1 MAKYKA
7 LKNLVL
13 NTLNIDVEEGN
24 VIELEH
30 KHAEQVNK
38 DLKLTFPD
46 VDAVLVL
53 VDETKPATRTKKA
66 DTKASEYAAE
76 Q

>member
-7 LKNLVL
+7 IKNL
-13 NTLNIDVEEGN
+13 TLTTPGIYVTEGK
-24 VIELEH
+24 VVDLEPDY
-30 KHAEQVNK
+30 AEQVNK

-46 VDAVLVL
+46 VDAVLEL
-53 VDETKPATRTKKA
+53 VEETKPAQRSKKA

-76 Q
+76 